1 MESDWLCV
9 FVFVWCGMTNT
20 NCHTIDHFIIYFCVF
35 VVSLANIFGF
45 IQIQKLRLKFCVSA
59 FHQSFASVFFF
70 ASAFIHHAPY
80 MVWKETF
87 VDCLYAIYINC
98 FFFFCFFSF
107 GPNISIFVYSI
118 HELLFIGIR
127 SEFGDRSKIDE

>member
-70 ASAFIHHAPY
+70 CQRIYPPRTVY
-80 MVWKETF
+80 GVEGNVCRLF
-87 VDCLYAIYINC
+87 VCNLHKL
-98 FFFFCFFSF
+98 FFF
-107 GPNISIFVYSI
+107 
-118 HELLFIGIR
+118 LLLLLVWA
-127 SEFGDRSKIDE
+127 EY

>member
-59 FHQSFASVFFF
+59 FHQSFASVFFLPAHLSTTHRIWCGRKRLSTVCMQF
-70 ASAFIHHAPY
+70 
-80 MVWKETF
+80 T
-87 VDCLYAIYINC
+87 
-98 FFFFCFFSF
+98 
-107 GPNISIFVYSI
+107 
-118 HELLFIGIR
+118 
-127 SEFGDRSKIDE
+127 